1 MYVTDKDFSSSV
13 FYICYIYLLNGTQV
27 VFRLRVWF
35 LFKCT
40 QQVPQLSNVSCAVRH
55 SHVAFTY
62 VLTPI
67 LLVTAGVVLFPFGAM
82 TVLVS
87 YGSAVVVAFLTIYL
101 TQSSV
106 KIAKS
111 WGRMREVRILKEQ
124 LRLQRVARERLK
136 KQGVLKNHELFSDL
150 IPSSVDK
157 LIDVFELKT
166 YKQGDYLCKQG
177 DVADR
182 LFVIISGELYVDI
195 TNESGFVDRVATVKG
210 KDKPLVGESSII
222 DMSEHYRT
230 ASLLAASSLHTLEV
244 TSEKFFRLMLDG
256 FLIDKQGQNTL
267 HQKVQEYATKARKRI
282 SKKGILQNHEAFKE
296 LETSSIDKLL
306 NVMTLQMYNKGSYLC
321 KHHDLADRLFVLI
334 SGSLFVDIE
343 QADKSVK
350 RVATIKAATNPVLG
364 EQAILNLNNNYRTA
378 SLLAASNSQTLE
390 IKKENWF
397 ELMRSGCLLNKD
409 GTSTLD
415 RTLRELAIQARVGIS
430 KKGILQK
437 STLFGKL
444 KKSSINRVL
453 EVMSFK
459 IYTQNEMLCRQNEI
473 ADCLYLLLSGTCDAL
488 FFLCQ

>member
-1 MYVTDKDFSSSV
+1 M
-13 FYICYIYLLNGTQV
+13 

-40 QQVPQLSNVSCAVRH
+40 QQAPQLSNVSCAVRH

-62 VLTPI
+62 ICTPI
-67 LLVTAGVVLFPFGAM
+67 LLVTSGAVLVPLGPAF
-82 TVLVS
+82 VLVS

-101 TQSSV
+101 TQASV

-124 LRLQRVARERLK
+124 LRLQRIARERLK

-150 IPSSVDK
+150 IPSSIDK
-157 LIDVFELKT
+157 LIEVFELNT
-166 YKQGDYLCKQG
+166 YKKSDYLCKQG

-195 TNESGFVDRVATVKG
+195 TNQSGLVDRVATVKG

-222 DMSEHYRT
+222 DMSEHYRSAT
-230 ASLLAASSLHTLEV
+230 LIAATECHTLEV
-244 TSEKFFRLMLDG
+244 TSEKFFKLMLDG
-256 FLIDKQGQNTL
+256 FLVDKQGQNTL
-267 HQKVQEYATKARKRI
+267 HQKFQEYATKARKRI

-296 LETSSIDKLL
+296 LKSSSIDKLL
-306 NVMTLQMYNKGSYLC
+306 NVMTLQMYNRGEYLC

-343 QADKSVK
+343 QADHKCK
-350 RVATIKAATNPVLG
+350 RVATVKAATNPVLG
-364 EQAILNLNNNYRTA
+364 EQAILNLNDNYRTA
-378 SLLAASNSQTLE
+378 SLVAAVNSQTLE

-415 RTLRELAIQARVGIS
+415 KTLRELAIQARVGIS

-437 STLFGKL
+437 STLFGTL
-444 KKSSINRVL
+444 KKSSINKLL
-453 EVMSFK
+453 EVMSFT
-459 IYTQNEMLCRQNEI
+459 IYTKNEIICRQNEI
-473 ADCLYLLLSGTCDAL
+473 ANCLYLLISGKA
-488 FFLCQ
+488 